1 MSHAEDSWWRRFLCR
16 RRWIFLVP
24 REEEE
29 MRLRI
34 PQRTGKGIRHFTV
47 VAGVAATH
55 PEDHVILRF
64 QF

>member
-1 MSHAEDSWWRRFLCR
+1 M
-16 RRWIFLVP
+16 P

-29 MRLRI
+29 TRLRV
-34 PQRTGKGIRHFTV
+34 PQRTGKGIRDLTV